1 MATLTVKQS
10 GGDYSSLNAAL
21 LACSDGD
28 IISIEGEWT
37 VADTTACTIAATS
50 ITIQIGDSLSAHPG
64 HWDTSQNHYRL
75 VVSSGAAIT
84 ITGGI
89 PIIDGLAIGQNGSGN
104 GITIVKSSNF
114 WFKNLLL
121 KCTGPSGTQ
130 DGIYFS
136 YSHNQIV
143 YVNNCVVEGFY
154 RGGLRFSQHGDK
166 TNGSTECYINSS
178 FFIGNGKGIACY
190 SNASGLKPV
199 TFGVHN
205 TISVDNT
212 ISDITQTN
220 TLSTASRVDNAT
232 TLFSVSYSIDSDG
245 SIGSTGVVDNVGNLN
260 NRSLTDNVSPGPG
273 DWVVV
278 ENITTPQYSYKLK
291 QSPDNDAEDVHAVAT
306 AEGSTISATDIIGT
320 SRPNNTN
327 YDIGPFEV
335 IYVAADN
342 LTPLGIIAG
351 PRVGVSA
358 LGQNHSLTPTGIRA
372 FPLWLTPP
380 ALGQNHLLFTTGLK
394 ANPRVGVPQLGQN
407 HILASASV
415 FATPKVDSISMG
427 QIHALSGS
435 GIVMVSTVG
444 VSTVGSIFHL
454 TPAGIVMTPILGKS
468 AILTI
473 LEGFVDVEIGYR
485 YLDVI
490 FDSDLLN

>member
-21 LACSDGD
+21 LACAASDT
-28 IISIEGEWT
+28 ISIEGSWT
-37 VADTTACTIAATS
+37 VSDTTPCVITQPELTIR
-50 ITIQIGDSLSAHPG
+50 IGDSLSAHPG
-64 HWDTSQNHYRL
+64 YWNTSQNHYRL
-75 VVSSGAAIT
+75 VVSTGIAIDVN
-84 ITGGI
+84 GGMAT
-89 PIIDGLAIGQNGSGN
+89 IDGLAISQNGSGN
-104 GITIVKSSNF
+104 GLAISKSSSF

-121 KCTGPSGTQ
+121 SCTSPSGSQ
-130 DGIYFS
+130 DGIYFR
-136 YSHNQIV
+136 YTHNQIV
-143 YVNNCVVEGFY
+143 YVNNCVITGWPNS
-154 RGGLRFSQHGDK
+154 GIKFSQHGNK
-166 TNGSTECYINSS
+166 TDGSSECYVNSCLLTK
-178 FFIGNGKGIACY
+178 NGKGISCY
-190 SNASGLKPV
+190 SGVPLLKPV
-199 TFGVHN
+199 LFGVHN
-205 TISVDNT
+205 TISIGNI
-212 ISDITQTN
+212 ISDIEQTN
-220 TLSTASRVDNAT
+220 STTVVSRVNYPT
-232 TLFSVSYSIDSDG
+232 TAFSVSYSIDGDG
-245 SIGSTGVVDNVGNLN
+245 SIGSLGVIDNIGNLK
-260 NRSLTDNVSPGPG
+260 NRSLTDNVTPGPG
-273 DWVVV
+273 NWVIV
-278 ENITTPQYSYKLK
+278 ENITTPQFSYRLK
-291 QSPDNDAEDVHAVAT
+291 QSPENDAEDVHSVAT
-306 AEGSTISATDIIGT
+306 AENSTISSLDIINT
-320 SRPNNTN
+320 PRPNNTN

-358 LGQNHSLTPTGIRA
+358 LGQNHSLTPTDIRA

-427 QIHALSGS
+427 QIHALSGL